1 MIFRVTPSEIFY
13 TIPTLEELVKAE
25 EKVANL
31 CRERLSAI
39 WKEDAATHQK
49 VSAWLEEE
57 LAKMRATRS
66 AFHFLI
72 LRDIAICSREAAYPI
87 VALGNLSG
95 SVISFLLRVT
105 EMAPF
110 EYYTPEIVFGS
121 DANPVTPDCTIGIA
135 PQIRPLLQKYLDDRH
150 GFAECNKEL
159 FRQLSL
165 VDVDTCTRL
174 GALLQGTHKNP
185 TLCDIDYQI
194 CHRVANDI
202 LVEFFKEHGISG
214 VFVEELNQPARW
226 NLNSLLRLY
235 AFTKAEF
242 INGNNLKKLN
252 ASEFFVT
259 REEFYHC
266 LVQHDVPAETALD
279 IVKGG
284 VWSTGTKREKYIAI
298 LESYRV
304 PEFVKD
310 YFSKVQNL
318 WAMASCV
325 DRVLH
330 KCYLAILLQNS
341 NEFIKIVEKK

>member
-1 MIFRVTPSEIFY
+1 MIFKVTPNEVFY
-13 TIPTLEELVKAE
+13 TIPTSEELVKAE
-25 EKVANL
+25 EKVVNL
-31 CRERLSAI
+31 CWECLSTI

-57 LAKMRATRS
+57 LAKMRATGS

-87 VALGNLSG
+87 IALGNLSG
-95 SVISFLLRVT
+95 SVISFLLRIT
-105 EMAPF
+105 ETEPV

-135 PQIRPLLQKYLDDRH
+135 PQVRPLLQKYLDDRH
-150 GFAECNKEL
+150 GFIECNKEL

-165 VDVDTCTRL
+165 VDVDTCTKL
-174 GALLQGTHKNP
+174 GALLQGTQKTP
-185 TLCDIDYQI
+185 TLCDIDYKV

-202 LVEFFKEHGISG
+202 LVEFSKEHRVSG
-214 VFVEELNQPARW
+214 VLVEEFNQPAHW

-242 INGNNLKKLN
+242 NNGNDLKKLN
-252 ASEFFVT
+252 ASGFFVT

-266 LVQHDVPAETALD
+266 LVQYNVPAEIALD

-284 VWSTGTKREKYIAI
+284 VWSTGTKREKYIAT

-310 YFSKVQNL
+310 YFSQVQNL
-318 WAMASCV
+318 WTMASCV

-330 KCYLAILLQNS
+330 KCYLVILLQGPLGTL
-341 NEFIKIVEKK
+341 E

>member
-1 MIFRVTPSEIFY
+1 MVFKVTPRDIFY
-13 TIPTLEELVKAE
+13 TIPSPAELRKAE
-25 EKVANL
+25 ENVENL
-31 CRERLSAI
+31 CREHLSAAF
-39 WKEDAATHQK
+39 KEDAATHQK

-57 LAKMRATRS
+57 LAKMRATGS

-87 VALGNLSG
+87 IALGNLSG
-95 SVISFLLRVT
+95 SVISFLLRIT
-105 EMAPF
+105 EMEPV

-121 DANPVTPDCTIGIA
+121 DANPITPDCTIGIA
-135 PQIRPLLQKYLDDRH
+135 PQVRPLLQKYLDDRH
-150 GFAECNKEL
+150 GFIECNKEL
-159 FRQLSL
+159 FRKLSL

-174 GALLQGTHKNP
+174 GALLQGTQKNP
-185 TLCDIDYQI
+185 TLCDIDYKV
-194 CHRVANDI
+194 CHRVAHDI
-202 LVEFFKEHGISG
+202 LVEFSKEHGISG
-214 VFVEELNQPARW
+214 VLVEEFNQPARW

-242 INGNNLKKLN
+242 NNGNDLKKLN
-252 ASEFFVT
+252 VLGFFVT

-266 LVQHDVPAETALD
+266 LVQYNVPAEIALD

-310 YFSKVQNL
+310 YFSQVQNL
-318 WAMASCV
+318 WTIASCV

-330 KCYLAILLQNS
+330 KCYLVILLQGS
-341 NEFIKIVEKK
+341 LGTLG